1 MRIKFKIA
9 FQPRGAP
16 KWKYPQP
23 VLEFY
28 RGAVNKRY
36 DLGDTTH
43 LEFGSGDPT
52 LQFQILEGPPWLTLY
67 SARDGGSPAAVPTRA
82 DRRAHP
88 ASRTV
93 LTSNAFLGVTND
105 MAVPLAPIARRVKVV
120 LRVRNSAGFHDIEI
134 GCLACQVRRYAA

>member
-28 RGAVNKRY
+28 RGAANRRY
-36 DLGDTTH
+36 DLGDITH

-52 LQFQILEGPPWLTLY
+52 LRFQILEGPAWLTLW
-67 SARDGGSPAAVPTRA
+67 STRDGGSQAPVPTSA
-82 DRRAHP
+82 DRRAYP
-88 ASRTV
+88 AARTA
-93 LTSNAFLGVTND
+93 LTTRAFLGVTD
-105 MAVPLAPIARRVKVV
+105 DIAVPLAPIARRVKVV